1 MNNFCPVMKDFFF
14 LQNKCSLCE
23 KILIATI
30 TVCAGT
36 KIFTIKYLT
45 KTKLKKSFC

>member
-1 MNNFCPVMKDFFF
+1 MNNFCPVMKDFF

-45 KTKLKKSFC
+45 KKTKLKKSFC